1 MTEKTQKP
9 YGTWPS
15 PLSPRALAGQ
25 IRFSDVAWAGDGQ
38 TLVWVEGRD
47 GRGVL
52 VAQRPNDAPRDL
64 NDELSVRGGVGY
76 GGGEFTV
83 DGDNVYF
90 AATDGRLYHI
100 HLDHGAPR
108 PLTPAFGKLASPAVS
123 PNGKHIVYV
132 HTDGKNDS
140 LGLVDTAGKNW
151 PTKLTSGA
159 DFYMQPAWHPNGLQ
173 LAWIA
178 WDHPQMPWTGTRLE
192 TAAVYTQPDGSIS
205 LGETLCLAGG
215 NSEAVLQPTFSPN
228 GKYLAYASDRSGW
241 WQIYVL
247 ELGPGTTRQ
256 ITTDPAEHGGP
267 AWIQGLRVF
276 AWTPDSSAIL
286 VTKND
291 RAISTLVRH
300 PVEPNADGTTDAP
313 ETITALDIYQD
324 INQPAVSST
333 GNIAVIA
340 SASQIPPR
348 IVTVS
353 ADASA
358 RNIQPARTARHAS
371 SERLPA
377 SSLAKMQ
384 PISWQT
390 QTAEGP
396 TEVFGNYYAPTSQH
410 FQSSGLPPAI
420 VTIHGGPTAQRR
432 ANYEPASQF
441 FATRGF
447 AVLDVNYRGS
457 TGYGRKYADAL
468 LGNWGIADVEDAV
481 SAAQHL
487 AAQGLADPNK
497 IVIMGGSAGGYTV
510 LQTLA
515 THPGIFKAGVCL
527 YGISNLFALLQG
539 THKFEA
545 HYNDSLLGVLPE
557 AAKIFRDRS
566 PLFHA
571 DNITDSLAIYH
582 GALDEVV
589 PLDQAEAIVASLTAR
604 NIPHFY
610 HVYPDEG
617 HGWRRAQ
624 NIEHYYT
631 SLLAFLS
638 ENVLFS

>member
-1 MTEKTQKP
+1 MTQNTPTKTSKP
-9 YGTWPS
+9 FGTWPS

-25 IRFSDVAWAGDGQ
+25 LRLNDVAWAGDGE
-38 TLVWVEGRD
+38 TLVWLEGRD

-52 VAQRPNDAPRDL
+52 VAQRPGDAPRDL
-64 NDELSVRGGVGY
+64 IDELSARGGVGY

-83 DGDNVYF
+83 FGDNVYF
-90 AATDGRLYHI
+90 AATDGRLYHV
-100 HLDHGAPR
+100 HLDTGAPR
-108 PLTPAFGKLASPAVS
+108 PLTPAFGNLAAPTVS
-123 PNGKHIVYV
+123 PDGKNIVYV
-132 HTDGKNDS
+132 HTDGKNDV
-140 LGLVDTAGKNW
+140 LAAIDAAGKTW
-151 PTKLTSGA
+151 PTKLASGA
-159 DFYMQPAWHPNGLQ
+159 DFYMQPAWHPNNLQ

-178 WDHPQMPWTGTRLE
+178 WDHPQMPWSGTRLE
-192 TAAVYTQPDGSIS
+192 TAAVYTGPDGSIS
-205 LGETLCLAGG
+205 LGETLVLAG
-215 NSEAVLQPTFSPN
+215 NTSEAVLQPTFSPD

-256 ITTDPAEHGGP
+256 LTHDHAEHGGP
-267 AWIQGLRVF
+267 AWVQGLRVF
-276 AWTPDSSAIL
+276 AWTHDSDAIL
-286 VTKND
+286 VIKND

-300 PVEPNADGTTDAP
+300 PVEPGPTDKP
-313 ETITALDIYQD
+313 QIITALDIYQD
-324 INQPAVSST
+324 INQPAVSAT
-333 GNIAVIA
+333 GNIAVLA

-348 IVTVS
+348 VVTIS
-353 ADASA
+353 ADSY
-358 RNIQPARTARHAS
+358 NKDARTIRHAS
-371 SERLPA
+371 SERLPQK
-377 SSLAKMQ
+377 SLAKMQ
-384 PISWQT
+384 PMSWQV
-390 QTAEGP
+390 QTPDGP
-396 TEVFGNYYAPTSQH
+396 TEVFGNYYAPTNQH

-420 VTIHGGPTAQRR
+420 ITIHGGPTAQRR

-468 LGNWGIADVEDAV
+468 LGNWGITDVEDAV

-515 THPGIFKAGVCL
+515 TNPGVFKAGVCL

-557 AAKIFRDRS
+557 ATQIFRDRS
-566 PLFHA
+566 PLWSA
-571 DNITDSLAIYH
+571 DNITDALAIYH
-582 GALDEVV
+582 GAQDQVV

-604 NIPHFY
+604 NVPHAY

-624 NIEHYYT
+624 NIEHFYT

-638 ENVLFS
+638 EKVIFS